1 MYAMCTHCNRSVTYF
16 IGKLKMTAITYGFV
30 PRNKARRSLAVTF
43 IRAKLGREGMVGP
56 SVVLI

>member
-1 MYAMCTHCNRSVTYF
+1 MYAISVH
-16 IGKLKMTAITYGFV
+16 IAIDQLRISLVNLGCLQLRMVLYRET
-30 PRNKARRSLAVTF
+30 ARRSLAVTF